1 MDLRSLNTF
10 VQVAEVNSFT
20 KAAEILGYSQPT
32 VSFQIKQLEKELEV
46 QLFDR
51 IGHGISLTDGGKAV
65 LAYAQ
70 QICRLSQEMEAG
82 ANHSK
87 EPEGE
92 VRLAMADSLCI
103 ALVLRGF
110 VKFQKRYPH
119 IAVNV
124 RTAGTGELFRLIDHN
139 EVDIVCTLDSHVFS
153 TNYVIADE
161 EKVGVHFICSVDH
174 PLAGKKQ
181 VMIEELLEQPF
192 FLTEKGMSYRR
203 ILDEK
208 LAQNSME
215 IRPVLEIGSPDLICK
230 LIEQN
235 TGVSFLPDFVTEAA
249 VQAGTIKRLQV
260 KDFDVAVWKQ
270 LLYHREKW
278 MSPPMQAV
286 IEYLTELRLA

>member
-32 VSFQIKQLEKELEV
+32 ISFQIKQLEKELGV

-51 IGHGISLTDGGKAV
+51 IGHGISLTDGGRAA
-65 LAYAQ
+65 LTYAQ
-70 QICRLSQEMEAG
+70 QICRLSQEMESG
-82 ANHSK
+82 ANHTK

-110 VKFQKRYPH
+110 TQFQKQYPH
-119 IAVNV
+119 ISINV
-124 RTAGTGELFRLIDHN
+124 KTAGTGELFRLLDHN
-139 EVDIVCTLDSHVFS
+139 EVDIVCTLDSHVYS
-153 TNYVIADE
+153 TSYVIANE
-161 EKVGVHFICSVDH
+161 EKVSVHFICAAEH
-174 PLAGKKQ
+174 PLAKKKQ
-181 VMIEELLEQPF
+181 VKIEELLEQPF
-192 FLTEKGMSYRR
+192 FLTEKEMSYRR

-215 IRPVLEIGSPDLICK
+215 IHPVLEIGSPDLICK

-235 TGVSFLPDFVTEAA
+235 AGISFC
-249 VQAGTIKRLQV
+249 QRII
-260 KDFDVAVWKQ
+260 
-270 LLYHREKW
+270 
-278 MSPPMQAV
+278 SV
-286 IEYLTELRLA
+286 IV